1 MKKLFTEED
10 LKHAFDLGKQQAI
23 LDSKS
28 NQNNA
33 RQNEFSSEI
42 SSKNEN
48 KDSQDLF

>member
-23 LDSKS
+23 LDSKA

-33 RQNEFSSEI
+33 RENEFSSEI
-42 SSKNEN
+42 SSKNEKN
-48 KDSQDLF
+48 TPSNLF